1 MFKYFNSVAY
11 WMWESGFPTQ
21 SERMGEMVPLCLLLA
36 LLPLVWI
43 SHAVGVPGPHGDPNS
58 SREQPGA
65 ELSWQHLCGHTGL
78 RGGCSPAAGCV
89 AVSAR
94 EWLNNLS

>member
-1 MFKYFNSVAY
+1 
-11 WMWESGFPTQ
+11 
-21 SERMGEMVPLCLLLA
+21 MVPLCLLLA

-89 AVSAR
+89 AVSTR